1 MTGNK
6 IKVIALDLEGTLIS
20 NAMSQ
25 FSRPELHQFLE
36 FCRNQFERIVIFTA
50 VSEERTR
57 LIIRTLAENGDVPV
71 WFSDSL
77 EYVTWS
83 GQYKDL
89 KFVEGAN
96 VQEVLLL
103 DDQEAYIHPEQK
115 EQWLPVKEYQSPYA
129 EDDDELK
136 QLSELIKTKIES

>member
-1 MTGNK
+1 MKSNT

-25 FSRPELHQFLE
+25 FPRPGLYQFLE
-36 FCRNQFERIVIFTA
+36 FCRRHFERMVIFTA

-57 LIIRTLAENGDVPV
+57 HIAQILAETGDVPA
-71 WFSDSL
+71 WFASSL
-77 EYVTWS
+77 EYIVWS
-83 GQYKDL
+83 GEHKDL

-96 VQEVLLL
+96 IEEILLL

-115 EQWLPVKEYQSPYA
+115 EQWLPVKEYQTPYT

-136 QLSELIKTKIES
+136 ELSKLIKAKIES